1 MSEKKSDILQL
12 VVISLSLLACYLLHL
27 ISTMK
32 GVSYIGEIYALVI
45 GGGLLIWSL
54 YKKNGAFALLSI
66 IHMLIP
72 FMFTITWHTVALLTG
87 FKP

>member
-1 MSEKKSDILQL
+1 MPENKNNALQL
-12 VVISLSLLACYLLHL
+12 SLTTLSLFACYILHIVSL
-27 ISTMK
+27 MND
-32 GVSYIGEIYALVI
+32 VSYIGEIYALVI

>member
-1 MSEKKSDILQL
+1 MSENKNNTLQL
-12 VVISLSLLACYLLHL
+12 SLTTLSLFVCFSLHIVSL
-27 ISTMK
+27 MND
-32 GVSYIGEIYALVI
+32 VSYIGDIYALAI
-45 GGGLLIWSL
+45 GGILLIWSL

-72 FMFTITWHTVALLTG
+72 FMFAITWYVVEVLTG